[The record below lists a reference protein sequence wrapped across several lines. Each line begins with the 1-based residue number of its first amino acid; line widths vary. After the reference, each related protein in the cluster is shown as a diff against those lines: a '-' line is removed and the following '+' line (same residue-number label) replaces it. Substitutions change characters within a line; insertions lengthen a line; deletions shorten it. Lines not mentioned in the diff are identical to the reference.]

1 MPTQWVGCAQ
11 AERVALRTPRDAM
24 TDVQGLDTLG
34 VGSQVGPWRLE
45 RLAGRGSFG
54 LVFQARRDG
63 QPQSEPVA
71 LKVALAPDDARYARE
86 VELLSRLRHPAV
98 PALVDRG
105 QWHPQG
111 GPLYPFLV
119 MQWVE
124 GLRLYDWA
132 RVYDPT
138 SRQLLKVLAQVARAL
153 EVLEAVGGVHRDV
166 KGDNILV
173 GSDGRASLMDFG
185 SGTWMGAP
193 LLTQGMP
200 PSTAEY
206 QAPEAIRFSWYLR
219 WERHT
224 HYEARAS
231 DDIYALG
238 VTAYRVVTGRYPPP
252 GTDPMGRHQGQQV
265 PMPKRSPVRSLNA
278 CVAPELE
285 TLIERMLSPVAEA
298 RPRARE
304 VAEAAEAAVE
314 HAGSEADVP
323 MLAGSRLVAK
333 ADTGQAPLRFTAPR
347 VLEWLA
353 AASVSALMI
362 LGTWWVMH
370 EQRFE
375 AAPLEMEEEWRE
387 EGLQGV
393 RTTGLADAGLSEW
406 TSLEGQPVSSNRIGL
421 DMPRKPF
428 QGQLRPNGSNRC
440 PRQTQI
446 AINGGCWVALRDAHP
461 PCGGEGY
468 EWKGGCY
475 YPAYDMP
482 RQPTSE
488 PP

>member
-1 MPTQWVGCAQ
+1 
-11 AERVALRTPRDAM
+11 M

-34 VGSQVGPWRLE
+34 VGSRVGLWRLE

-54 LVFQARRDG
+54 RVFQARRDG
-63 QPQSEPVA
+63 EPQSEPVA
-71 LKVALAPDDARYARE
+71 LKVALAPEDARYARE
-86 VELLSRLRHPAV
+86 VELLSRLRHAAV

-105 QWHPQG
+105 QWHPEG
-111 GPLYPFLV
+111 GAQYPFLV

-138 SRQLLKVLAQVARAL
+138 SRQLMKVLAQVARAL
-153 EVLEAVGGVHRDV
+153 EALEAVGGVHRDV

-219 WERHT
+219 WDCHT

-265 PMPKRSPVRSLNA
+265 PVPKRSPVRSLNA

-285 TLIERMLSPVAEA
+285 ALIERMLSPVAEA

-304 VAEAAEAAVE
+304 VAEAAEAAAAQ
-314 HAGSEADVP
+314 AGTEADVP
-323 MLAGSRLVAK
+323 MLAGNRFMAK
-333 ADTGQAPLRFTAPR
+333 GDTGQARLRLTAPR
-347 VLEWLA
+347 VMEWLA

-362 LGTWWVMH
+362 LGAWWGVH
-370 EQRFE
+370 ERRFE
-375 AAPLEMEEEWRE
+375 AAPLAMDEEWG
-387 EGLQGV
+387 EGGPQEA
-393 RTTGLADAGLSEW
+393 RTTGLADAGLSELAG
-406 TSLEGQPVSSNRIGL
+406 SAGQPVTLSAVGL

-428 QGQLRPNGSNRC
+428 RGQIRPDGNGSC
-440 PRQTQI
+440 PRKAQL
-446 AINGGCWVALRDAHP
+446 AVNGGCWVALRDVQP

-475 YPAYDMP
+475 YPVYDMP

-488 PP
+488 LP